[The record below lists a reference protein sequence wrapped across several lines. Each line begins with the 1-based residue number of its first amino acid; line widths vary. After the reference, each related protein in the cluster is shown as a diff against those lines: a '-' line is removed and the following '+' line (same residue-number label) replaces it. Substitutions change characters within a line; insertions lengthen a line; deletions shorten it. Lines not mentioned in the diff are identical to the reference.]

1 MGTMMHKDM
10 NTSSRPYYRKVLGEG
25 CREIGL
31 IYKLSIVNRL
41 FTPLEKTRN
50 MNLITIQ
57 GNMSLID
64 PDTGEFEDYPIIS
77 EGSDNLDKG
86 IYKAETMA
94 IKYFVLNN
102 FLLPETQDEID
113 PESAKEDKKA
123 EEKPLNVT
131 KDEPKK
137 SKPTPPPT
145 KEEREEAKQEV
156 VNNDQPTMAYVDE
169 MIAFNQS
176 LSRKETRIW

>member
-1 MGTMMHKDM
+1 
-10 NTSSRPYYRKVLGEG
+10 
-25 CREIGL
+25 
-31 IYKLSIVNRL
+31 
-41 FTPLEKTRN
+41 
-50 MNLITIQ
+50 
-57 GNMSLID
+57 MSLID
-64 PDTGEFEDYPIIS
+64 PDTGEHEDYPIIA

-113 PESAKEDKKA
+113 PESAKEDRKA

-156 VNNDQPTMAYVDE
+156 VNDDQPTMAYVDE
-169 MIAFNQS
+169 MIDLIKKCREKKPGYGGQTLNNLEKFKKGEMT
-176 LSRKETRIW
+176 LTKTRAVSMMTKIEERADELGVE